1 MAVALY
7 ARVSTTRQAEKDLS
21 IPDQLRQMREWC
33 VREGLDIAREFTEP
47 GASATDDKRPVFQE
61 MIAAATTKPAP
72 FDAIIVHSLSRFFRD
87 HIEFALYERKLKKA
101 GVRLVSITQQTG
113 NDTSG
118 ELARSM
124 FALFDEYQ
132 SKENAKHTLRAMK
145 ENARQGFW
153 NGSRPPFG
161 YRTVATEHTAAKGGQ
176 KKRLEIDEAEAA
188 LVRKVFDFYLH
199 GLNGETM
206 GAKNIA
212 AHFNAAGVLARGA
225 KWSRNRVHRILTETA
240 YRGEYAFNQFDVRAN
255 TVKPR
260 DEWVIMQV
268 PAIVPTEVFE
278 AVADLRHERS
288 PEVTPPRVVNTPT
301 LLTGLLRCANCGASM
316 TLSTGKGGRYRYYK
330 CHTRIAKHA
339 QACTTPALPMDKLDT
354 KVLEALADKVL
365 APQRL
370 KALLS
375 ELKKQVKQ
383 ARDERADG
391 LRELRKELG
400 ELDTAI
406 ERLYEAVEK
415 GLLPMDDTL
424 ASRAAR
430 LKARRETLLRDIDGA
445 GKTTQTPLDLLS
457 PATMEAFSRVM
468 RQRLLDR
475 SSGFPKRYLHALV
488 SEITFDG
495 EVVRMQGRNAALL
508 AAAAGKKMGTA
519 RVPTSSIGWGG

>member
-1 MAVALY
+1 M
-7 ARVSTTRQAEKDLS
+7 
-21 IPDQLRQMREWC
+21 
-33 VREGLDIAREFTEP
+33 
-47 GASATDDKRPVFQE
+47 FQCR
-61 MIAAATTKPAP
+61 
-72 FDAIIVHSLSRFFRD
+72 H
-87 HIEFALYERKLKKA
+87 
-101 GVRLVSITQQTG
+101 
-113 NDTSG
+113 
-118 ELARSM
+118 
-124 FALFDEYQ
+124 
-132 SKENAKHTLRAMK
+132 
-145 ENARQGFW
+145 
-153 NGSRPPFG
+153 
-161 YRTVATEHTAAKGGQ
+161 
-176 KKRLEIDEAEAA
+176 A
-188 LVRKVFDFYLH
+188 LVRLRTGDTAREIARS
-199 GLNGETM
+199 GLM
-206 GAKNIA
+206 GRDR
-212 AHFNAAGVLARGA
+212 LGA
-225 KWSRNRVHRILTETA
+225 L
-240 YRGEYAFNQFDVRAN
+240 RA
-255 TVKPR
+255 
-260 DEWVIMQV
+260 
-268 PAIVPTEVFE
+268 
-278 AVADLRHERS
+278 L
-288 PEVTPPRVVNTPT
+288 
-301 LLTGLLRCANCGASM
+301 
-316 TLSTGKGGRYRYYK
+316 
-330 CHTRIAKHA
+330 A
-339 QACTTPALPMDKLDT
+339 QAQGCTTPALPMDKLDT

-375 ELKKQVKQ
+375 ELKKQVRQ

-430 LKARRETLLRDIDGA
+430 LKARRESLLRDIDGA

-475 SSGFPKRYLHALV
+475 SSGFPKRYLHELV